1 MFGRRAKKEAAEL
14 KDKYNE
20 LEGKYEHLSTDYEV
34 LKEEAGEKTS
44 MRISVIEEQL
54 ETMNARVEKLATDS
68 YEIHSELRDIKD
80 SVTEMGTSLKE
91 IVQLYKAILNR
102 YGTPAIKEQQARAL
116 EAKRRAAAVQSG
128 EGDPGDA
135 VLQQLMAESKQQ
147 QRAPGAPARDAPA
160 RRPQPPPQ
168 PRPAAAPAPQQQQ
181 PRQQLQAQQQP
192 EQQEAPPPAPPPSAL
207 DELQRAEAEDRA
219 DGNLDGEE
227 LARRKAQRESGG
239 VDRAAR
245 RDMRRP
251 TTIRSGGEDTF
262 LDPLPKKTVYR
273 RAPAERPPAE
283 GWEETASPR
292 PRPKPKLEDVLEP
305 E

>member
-1 MFGRRAKKEAAEL
+1 VFGRRAKKETAEL
-14 KDKYNE
+14 KEKYSE

-34 LKEEAGEKTS
+34 LKEEAGEQTS

-54 ETMNARVEKLATDS
+54 ETMNSRVEKLATDS

-80 SVTEMGTSLKE
+80 SVTEMHMSLKE

-128 EGDPGDA
+128 GDPGEA

-147 QRAPGAPARDAPA
+147 RAPEAPAREAPT
-160 RRPQPPPQ
+160 RRPPP
-168 PRPAAAPAPQQQQ
+168 PRPATASAAQQQQ
-181 PRQQLQAQQQP
+181 
-192 EQQEAPPPAPPPSAL
+192 APSQPAPPPPVPQPSAV

-219 DGNLDGEE
+219 DGNLDGDE
-227 LARRKAQRESGG
+227 LARRMTQREGGG

-251 TTIRSGGEDTF
+251 TAIRPAGEDTF

-273 RAPAERPPAE
+273 RAPPERPPAE

>member
-1 MFGRRAKKEAAEL
+1 VFGRRAKKETAEL
-14 KDKYNE
+14 KEKYNE

-34 LKEEAGEKTS
+34 LREEAGEKTS

-116 EAKRRAAAVQSG
+116 EARRRAASAQSG
-128 EGDPGDA
+128 SDPGEA
-135 VLQQLMAESKQQ
+135 VLRELMAESKQQ
-147 QRAPGAPARDAPA
+147 RAPEAPARDAPA
-160 RRPQPPPQ
+160 RRPSP
-168 PRPAAAPAPQQQQ
+168 PRPATAPAPQQQ
-181 PRQQLQAQQQP
+181 PRQLEQAQQQR
-192 EQQEAPPPAPPPSAL
+192 APPPAPLPSAI

-219 DGNLDGEE
+219 HGNLDGEE
-227 LARRKAQRESGG
+227 LARRMAQREGGG
-239 VDRAAR
+239 VDKAAR

-251 TTIRSGGEDTF
+251 TAIRSGGEDTF

-273 RAPAERPPAE
+273 RAPPERPPAE

-292 PRPKPKLEDVLEP
+292 PRPKPKLEDVLDP

>member
-1 MFGRRAKKEAAEL
+1 VFGRRAKKEAAEL
-14 KDKYNE
+14 KEKYSE

-44 MRISVIEEQL
+44 MRISVIEEQI
-54 ETMNARVEKLATDS
+54 ESMNARVEKLATDS

-80 SVTEMGTSLKE
+80 SVTEMHLSLKE

-102 YGTPAIKEQQARAL
+102 YGTPAIKEQQAKAL
-116 EAKRRAAAVQSG
+116 EARRRAAAVQAG
-128 EGDPGDA
+128 GDPGEA
-135 VLQQLMAESKQQ
+135 VLRELMAESRQ
-147 QRAPGAPARDAPA
+147 QRAAEAPAREAVA
-160 RRPQPPPQ
+160 RRPSP
-168 PRPAAAPAPQQQQ
+168 PRPAVAPAPQQQ
-181 PRQQLQAQQQP
+181 PRQQEQAQQQP
-192 EQQEAPPPAPPPSAL
+192 QQQEAPPPSPPPSAV

-227 LARRKAQRESGG
+227 LARRLAQREGGG

-251 TTIRSGGEDTF
+251 TAIRPGGEDTF

-273 RAPAERPPAE
+273 RAPPERPPAE

>member
-1 MFGRRAKKEAAEL
+1 VFGRRAKKETAEL
-14 KDKYNE
+14 KEKYSE

-128 EGDPGDA
+128 GSDPGEA
-135 VLQQLMAESKQQ
+135 VLRELMAESKQQ
-147 QRAPGAPARDAPA
+147 QRAAEPPARDMTV
-160 RRPQPPPQ
+160 RRQQPPPPQ
-168 PRPAAAPAPQQQQ
+168 RPAAAALVRQQQLQQQQ
-181 PRQQLQAQQQP
+181 APPQQP
-192 EQQEAPPPAPPPSAL
+192 VPPPPAPPPSAI

-219 DGNLDGEE
+219 EGNLDGEE
-227 LARRKAQRESGG
+227 LARRMAQREAGG

-245 RDMRRP
+245 RDLRRP
-251 TTIRSGGEDTF
+251 AAIRSGGEDTF

-273 RAPAERPPAE
+273 RAPPERPSGE